1 MPDLHS
7 CCDLSSL
14 YLCGFVLGK
23 LGKTVLVRVNGHAVL
38 LGLFSLASL
47 ILSLLMFP
55 FLGMHVGLYAGLQ
68 AELWQLC

>member
-1 MPDLHS
+1 MHS
-7 CCDLSSL
+7 YCNFSSL
-14 YLCGFVLGK
+14 YLCSFPLGNLGK
-23 LGKTVLVRVNGHAVL
+23 AALVRVNDYAVL
-38 LGLFSLASL
+38 VGLFSLASL